1 MNAVSTLEEV
11 VTNNKLSPKKN
22 YTAVQLSIFFNFES
36 ECYQFILFQYDL
48 IYTVSPRRKHNVT
61 MENPEFEDV
70 FPIEKW
76 GFSNVILV
84 FQGVIT
90 RGGSND
96 AFQHSHHGISTG
108 KASGDDSV
116 GLLPTKERLFG
127 LQQMFRPII
136 LMSRYR
142 LTVYIYIID
151 IIYNIFIYAWY
162 AIAINI
168 MIKHNDRKVDVFW
181 LICLIC

>member
-1 MNAVSTLEEV
+1 
-11 VTNNKLSPKKN
+11 
-22 YTAVQLSIFFNFES
+22 
-36 ECYQFILFQYDL
+36 
-48 IYTVSPRRKHNVT
+48 

-84 FQGVIT
+84 FRGVIT

-142 LTVYIYIID
+142 LTVYIYIL
-151 IIYNIFIYAWY
+151 
-162 AIAINI
+162 
-168 MIKHNDRKVDVFW
+168 
-181 LICLIC
+181 LI